1 LRCRISCWRSPTRS
15 SNNEA
20 VASSYRFSAARQ
32 PHGRSRRAR
41 SSRTSMHA
49 RTGVR
54 FRPAML
60 GSMRS
65 STTGLDRF
73 VRWPCS
79 QSHGAFRLV
88 TTRNVSRGG
97 ARYAAGAGVAASVAS
112 GAAAWVVLAVAWR
125 EQGRYLC
132 FGSATPPTGCA
143 VDSNRLA
150 SISKFATAHDRNPER
165 RQQARAGDWCERD
178 LHFPAFRKIFDK
190 RVPARWPA
198 IGRSTK
204 VRNHRRMAGC
214 MRPELGEF
222 IQRS

>member
-1 LRCRISCWRSPTRS
+1 MAVFSKSWRISAGNDSQ
-15 SNNEA
+15 
-20 VASSYRFSAARQ
+20 RQ
-32 PHGRSRRAR
+32 PWGCPLCGGGRGWR
-41 SSRTSMHA
+41 
-49 RTGVR
+49 
-54 FRPAML
+54 L
-60 GSMRS
+60 
-65 STTGLDRF
+65 
-73 VRWPCS
+73 RWP
-79 QSHGAFRLV
+79 R
-88 TTRNVSRGG
+88 
-97 ARYAAGAGVAASVAS
+97 
-112 GAAAWVVLAVAWR
+112 AAAWVVLAVAWR

-204 VRNHRRMAGC
+204 VRNHRRMVGC
-214 MRPELGEF
+214 MLIIGSDIEHLLFGDRIGHALRHRARFLRTVAPVLW
-222 IQRS
+222 II